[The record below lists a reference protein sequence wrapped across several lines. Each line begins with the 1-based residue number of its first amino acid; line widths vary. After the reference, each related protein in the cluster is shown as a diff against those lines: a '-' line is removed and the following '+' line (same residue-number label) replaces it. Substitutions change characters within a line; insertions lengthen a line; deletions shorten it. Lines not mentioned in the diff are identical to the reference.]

1 MYECF
6 CDDGNPSNYGCTLKF
21 LRFLEDTMTAV
32 EQSGEEM
39 ARSAGS
45 MDGLSQL
52 EESLNKQT
60 THLRNS
66 NPPGYQVTDND
77 MSALVERA
85 LAEVDADLGKCDPK
99 GVQRTATGFKI
110 CL

>member
-1 MYECF
+1 
-6 CDDGNPSNYGCTLKF
+6 
-21 LRFLEDTMTAV
+21 MTAV